1 MSALL
6 EVHDLVK
13 RFGGVTAIDHVSFA
27 LPEGGALGLIGPNG
41 SGKTTLANLITG
53 FVKPDG
59 GTVRFKGRD
68 VTGWRPD
75 RLVDHGLA
83 RSFQLVRPFYHLP
96 AYKNLVIPL
105 RSPRARRM
113 LGTAYGDADEM
124 AMQLLED
131 VGFERDSAVPRAS
144 AANLPHGYLKRLE
157 LARCMALMPDLVIL
171 DELFSGM
178 SLTEVAGILPQVRQ
192 LRERGV
198 AMIMIEHR
206 IKELLSVV
214 DEVLV
219 LDFGRKIAE
228 GDPQQAM
235 ADERVQTA
243 YMGTAVSTDA

>member
-1 MSALL
+1 
-6 EVHDLVK
+6 
-13 RFGGVTAIDHVSFA
+13 
-27 LPEGGALGLIGPNG
+27 
-41 SGKTTLANLITG
+41 
-53 FVKPDG
+53 VKPDSG
-59 GTVRFKGRD
+59 QVRFKGRD

-75 RLVDHGLA
+75 RLVDFGLA

-96 AYKNLVIPL
+96 AFKNLVIPL

-131 VGFERDSAVPRAS
+131 VGFERESAVPRAS

-157 LARCMALMPDLVIL
+157 LARCMAVVPELVIL

-198 AMIMIEHR
+198 TLIMIEHR

-219 LDFGRKIAE
+219 LDFGREIAS
-228 GDPQQAM
+228 GDPQRVM
-235 ADERVQTA
+235 ADEKVQAA
-243 YMGTAVSTDA
+243 YMGTEVVSHA